1 MWETDEKKISSLQR
15 EVPLICK
22 YENISFFSSI
32 FFFMGGGKENPKKL
46 GQLLE
51 RQTTISKSSVLN

>member
-32 FFFMGGGKENPKKL
+32 FFLWAEGKKIQKNWVNSWRDKRL
-46 GQLLE
+46 
-51 RQTTISKSSVLN
+51 